1 MSTEDWHALASS
13 YVPNSA
19 SFVDRCSAAH
29 ISSELKLSTRYFS
42 GMALE
47 DMNGFAWFC
56 IPNLSHKKSTMAV
69 PSKEPVRILSP
80 SALKFKDTISP
91 SCPFNVECS
100 FPVYRSQSL
109 AQTFMGI
116 KSNSNNLVLVT
127 GKSVKQ
133 FSRISIP
140 QLSGRVEA
148 SSHDFITK

>member
-1 MSTEDWHALASS
+1 MSTEDRHALASS

-19 SFVDRCSAAH
+19 SLVDRCSAAH
-29 ISSELKLSTRYFS
+29 IPSELKLSTRNLS

-56 IPNLSHKKSTMAV
+56 IPNLYRKKSTIAV

-109 AQTFMGI
+109 AVWIRSRTNFYGGQ
-116 KSNSNNLVLVT
+116 
-127 GKSVKQ
+127 KQ
-133 FSRISIP
+133 QQ
-140 QLSGRVEA
+140 QLSFGGRQKCKAV
-148 SSHDFITK
+148 FQNQYPTT